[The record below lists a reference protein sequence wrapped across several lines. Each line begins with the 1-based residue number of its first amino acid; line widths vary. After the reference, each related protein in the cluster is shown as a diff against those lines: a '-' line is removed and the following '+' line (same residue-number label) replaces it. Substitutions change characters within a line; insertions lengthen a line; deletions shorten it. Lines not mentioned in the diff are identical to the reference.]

1 MLPKDLDDNDDYSFE
16 YSPDGVPLDQ
26 MEYSSF
32 KSKEDD
38 FGDAIEKINKHM
50 KKGIVIKACDI
61 LIRCKKVEMC
71 FFCVRNHATSRSS
84 SCQHKVDQP
93 QLI

>member
-61 LIRCKKVEMC
+61 LIRCKKVENGKD
-71 FFCVRNHATSRSS
+71 FS
-84 SCQHKVDQP
+84 
-93 QLI
+93 LIIFLQMFGVLFYLK